1 MHTYVAEKT
10 ITELKRNYLQTN
22 QTTRAAASQT
32 KQQQQQQQSTQS
44 AREYI
49 CEYIR
54 KVVTMYVV
62 PDAGTNLDNGSIVQS
77 IFGSSVLL
85 FSRFRKRKT
94 AHEGTSIHTID
105 KL

>member
-1 MHTYVAEKT
+1 
-10 ITELKRNYLQTN
+10 
-22 QTTRAAASQT
+22 
-32 KQQQQQQQSTQS
+32 
-44 AREYI
+44 
-49 CEYIR
+49 
-54 KVVTMYVV
+54 MYVV

-105 KL
+105 KIQEHKNAAEVFDQYVVIYSTSYAKSYSLSTAE